1 MQRVSIFTTDKQSA
15 RFDAFTHDGVTY
27 AFALLTC
34 QGPMQLVEGAPKA
47 FVDWVLDDCSGLELV
62 RRLRADPRMVHAHI
76 TMVLDE
82 DDAEDRRR
90 ALKAGA
96 DDYAIAPLGRQA
108 MLDRVLAGHAG
119 DRSAA
124 TERLIEHGDLVINTG
139 SEHARWQGERIVLR
153 PNEFRVLR
161 FLAENPDRIFSRQ
174 ELIEAL
180 GKAGDPEYL
189 RTVDVWIKRLRV
201 GLRDAGAA
209 HLLRTVHGKG
219 YVFDTPAVVR
229 EG

>member
-1 MQRVSIFTTDKQSA
+1 MI
-15 RFDAFTHDGVTY
+15 
-27 AFALLTC
+27 
-34 QGPMQLVEGAPKA
+34 APA
-47 FVDWVLDDCSGLELV
+47 SNWC
-62 RRLRADPRMVHAHI
+62 RRLRADPRMAHAHI

-124 TERLIEHGDLVINTG
+124 TERLIEHGELVINTG
-139 SEHARWQGERIVLR
+139 SEQARWQGERVVLR

-161 FLAENPDRIFSRQ
+161 FLAENPDRIYSRQ
-174 ELIEAL
+174 ELIDAL

-201 GLRDAGAA
+201 GLRDAGAG

-219 YVFDTPAVVR
+219 YVFDTPTVVR